1 MAECHRKHGVRKMNS
16 NGLILLEFC
25 TRFQFSITGTIFQLK
40 DSLKNTW
47 QHLRSKHWHQLDHVL
62 SNKAAKSYVTL
73 TKVNRAANCF
83 NDHKLLISKCLFS
96 IKNKKRGT
104 RPPKKLD
111 TRLDDDKKVLLE
123 HFLDERL
130 SSCNTDVDELTV
142 VLQNAAAHVFGKK
155 KRVQNDWFDDQDD
168 VIRKLL
174 QDKKLLKNNWF
185 RHRAEEAERY
195 SQEKNHRDFN
205 ATLNAVYS
213 PRSRTS
219 HPVNSKDGELL
230 TAPDMVKD
238 RWVEHFRDLLNQ
250 PTDADLTIAGGIDQL
265 TVFESMSRSIEE
277 QELDQALRNTQLGKS
292 PGPDGI
298 LPEILVNGGCR
309 LRAFLLVLFNIC
321 WVTEIIRLDWIDA
334 NIAIL
339 FKKGDRSHCD
349 NYRDISLLSAVGKV
363 LADVILQ
370 RLHQCTDQ
378 VTLRWRSF

>member
-1 MAECHRKHGVRKMNS
+1 MNS

-25 TRFQFSITGTIFQLK
+25 TRFQLSITGTIFQLK

-47 QHLRSKHWHQLDHVL
+47 QHLRSKHWHQLDHVPYK
-62 SNKAAKSYVTL
+62 KAAKSYVTL

-83 NDHKLLISKCLFS
+83 TDHKLLMSKCLFS

-123 HFLDERL
+123 QFLDERL
-130 SSCNTDVDELTV
+130 SSFNTDVDELTV

-168 VIRKLL
+168 AIQKLL

-230 TAPDMVKD
+230 TAPDIIKD
-238 RWVEHFRDLLNQ
+238 RWVEHFRDSLNQ
-250 PTDADLTIAGGIDQL
+250 PNDADLTIADGIDQL
-265 TVFESMSRSIEE
+265 TVIESMSRPIEE

-298 LPEILVNGGCR
+298 LPEIPVNGGCR

-321 WVTEIIRLDWIDA
+321 WVTEIIPLDWIDA

-339 FKKGDRSHCD
+339 FKKGDRSHCG
-349 NYRDISLLSAVGKV
+349 NYRDISLLSAVVKV